1 MKKKTSGLALSVKT
15 KLVAHARQT
24 GVDPNLILNRFA
36 TERYLYRLSQSRH
49 AERFVLK
56 GALLMLVWLGE
67 TIRPTRDADLLGF
80 GDLSP
85 TALKQVFLEI
95 CLVNVQPDGIQ
106 FLPNSIEIDAIR
118 KDDEYGG
125 QRVNLQGLLGE
136 ARLAIQVDVGIGDVV
151 TPDPQWLEYPT
162 LLDFPRPRLRAYW
175 PETTIAE
182 KLHAMVLFG
191 ATNSRMRDFF
201 DIYMLADR
209 EAFVM
214 SRLARAV
221 QATFERRRTPLPE
234 VLPLA
239 LTNEFAKV
247 EGKQAQWSGF
257 RRRNRLESV
266 PEDLAAVIERLSAF
280 LGPILITSR
289 GNDAIDRVWS
299 AGGLWH

>member
-1 MKKKTSGLALSVKT
+1 MKEKTSGLALSVQT
-15 KLVAHARQT
+15 RLVAHARQT
-24 GVDPNLILNRFA
+24 RVDPNLVLNRFA
-36 TERYLYRLSQSRH
+36 VERYLYHLSQSPH

-85 TALKQVFLEI
+85 SALKQVFLET
-95 CLVNVQPDGIQ
+95 CLVSVLPDGIQ
-106 FLPNSIEIDAIR
+106 FPPNSVEVDAIR

-136 ARLAIQVDVGIGDVV
+136 ARLAVQIDVGIGDAV
-151 TPDPQWLEYPT
+151 TPDPQWLEYPS

-209 EAFVM
+209 GTFSM
-214 SRLARAV
+214 SRLTRAIK
-221 QATFERRRTPLPE
+221 ATFERRRTPLSE

-239 LTNEFAKV
+239 LTPEFATI
-247 EGKQAQWSGF
+247 EGKQAQWRGF
-257 RRRNRLESV
+257 VRRNRLRSL
-266 PEDLAAVIERLSAF
+266 PEDLALVIERLAAF
-280 LGPILITSR
+280 LGPIVTTGR
-289 GNDAIDRVWS
+289 GSATDMVWS
-299 AGGLWH
+299 SGSWH